1 MTTTLDKNSQRILV
15 VDDEAS
21 ISELISTSL
30 RFVGF
35 DVRTAA
41 NGAEALRV
49 AEDFKPHAMVLDV
62 MLPDLDGFE
71 VCKKIRNEGVDT
83 GVLFLTAKD
92 GMDDKVKGLTLGGD
106 DYMTKP
112 FSLEE
117 LVARLRAL
125 LRRTGVDQIE
135 IDDEKMRFADL
146 ELDEATHEVRRAGE
160 LLDLSP
166 TEFALLRYLIINADR
181 VVSKAQILDHVWQY
195 DFRGDMGI
203 VETYI
208 SYLRKKVDAFEP
220 PLIHTVR
227 GVGYRLR
234 MPPKQSMR
242 SRKLNNDW
250 ANSSLRNRLTI
261 GVLVLSAIGFVG
273 AGVGSQ
279 ALLRNYLI
287 HQVDDQ
293 LLSVV
298 AGTQERLDRA
308 GIARDADD
316 DDDGQRSAQTATPL
330 NRVPTSIS
338 VTVLDPFGNLVGGI
352 GGDFNSNQITDYVKG
367 LLPGQ
372 VAAYGSKPFTIEAP
386 GADFRVATTV
396 LPSSLGSVIVAQ
408 SLADFDKTT
417 HQIAV
422 VFLIIGGLV
431 LLFIA
436 FASRQVIKVGMRP
449 LERIEETAEKIA
461 AGDLSARLDNY
472 EPETEVGRLSTSLNI
487 MLSRIEEAFDAR
499 MQSEDKL
506 RRFVADASHELR
518 TPLTAIR
525 GFAELHRQGAVPEGE
540 KTNELISRIEKESM
554 RMGYLVEDLLM
565 LARMDQSR
573 ELVIADVDLS
583 ALLQEAVTSAQAAGP
598 DHTITTNIASGIT
611 TKGDAD
617 KIYQVVTNLLA
628 NARAHTPAGSA
639 ITVTVAKDGADSLV
653 TIADNGPGLS
663 AEDQARIFERFY
675 RVDAS
680 RQRSS
685 KDGSGLGLSIVD
697 AVMRAHGGDVT
708 VASELGK
715 GAAFTLR
722 FKN

>member
-1 MTTTLDKNSQRILV
+1 
-15 VDDEAS
+15 
-21 ISELISTSL
+21 
-30 RFVGF
+30 
-35 DVRTAA
+35 
-41 NGAEALRV
+41 
-49 AEDFKPHAMVLDV
+49 
-62 MLPDLDGFE
+62 
-71 VCKKIRNEGVDT
+71 
-83 GVLFLTAKD
+83 
-92 GMDDKVKGLTLGGD
+92 
-106 DYMTKP
+106 
-112 FSLEE
+112 
-117 LVARLRAL
+117 
-125 LRRTGVDQIE
+125 
-135 IDDEKMRFADL
+135 
-146 ELDEATHEVRRAGE
+146 
-160 LLDLSP
+160 
-166 TEFALLRYLIINADR
+166 
-181 VVSKAQILDHVWQY
+181 
-195 DFRGDMGI
+195 
-203 VETYI
+203 
-208 SYLRKKVDAFEP
+208 
-220 PLIHTVR
+220 
-227 GVGYRLR
+227 
-234 MPPKQSMR
+234 MR
-242 SRKLNNDW
+242 SRTLRVDW

-287 HQVDDQ
+287 NQVDAQ

-298 AGTQERLDRA
+298 GGVAERLDRA
-308 GIARDADD
+308 GIADD
-316 DDDGQRSAQTATPL
+316 TDQDNQRSAQSITPL
-330 NRVPTSIS
+330 NRVPTSTS
-338 VTVLDPFGNLVGGI
+338 VTVLDPFGNLIGGI
-352 GGDFNSNQITDYVKG
+352 GGDFNSNKITDYVKG

-386 GADFRVATTV
+386 GSDFRVATTV

-417 HQIAV
+417 RQIGS
-422 VFLIIGGLV
+422 VFLIIGSLV

-436 FASRQVIKVGMRP
+436 IASRQVVKVGMRP
-449 LERIEETAEKIA
+449 LKKIEETAEKIA
-461 AGDLSARLDNY
+461 AGDLSARLENF
-472 EPETEVGRLSTSLNI
+472 EPDTEVGRLSTSLNT

-499 MQSEDKL
+499 KQSEDKL

-525 GFAELHRQGAVPEGE
+525 GFAELHRQGAVPDGE

-565 LARMDQSR
+565 LARMDQAR
-573 ELVIADVDLS
+573 ELVVTDVDLS
-583 ALLQEAVTSAQAAGP
+583 SLLQEAVTSAQVAGP
-598 DHTITTNIASGIT
+598 DHVITSNISAGVM

-628 NARAHTPAGSA
+628 NARAHTPAGTA
-639 ITVTVAKDGADSLV
+639 ITVSAFKEGVDSFV

-680 RQRSS
+680 RQRNS

-715 GAAFTLR
+715 GAAFTLH
-722 FKN
+722 FKG

>member
-1 MTTTLDKNSQRILV
+1 
-15 VDDEAS
+15 
-21 ISELISTSL
+21 
-30 RFVGF
+30 
-35 DVRTAA
+35 
-41 NGAEALRV
+41 
-49 AEDFKPHAMVLDV
+49 
-62 MLPDLDGFE
+62 
-71 VCKKIRNEGVDT
+71 
-83 GVLFLTAKD
+83 
-92 GMDDKVKGLTLGGD
+92 
-106 DYMTKP
+106 
-112 FSLEE
+112 
-117 LVARLRAL
+117 
-125 LRRTGVDQIE
+125 
-135 IDDEKMRFADL
+135 
-146 ELDEATHEVRRAGE
+146 
-160 LLDLSP
+160 
-166 TEFALLRYLIINADR
+166 
-181 VVSKAQILDHVWQY
+181 
-195 DFRGDMGI
+195 
-203 VETYI
+203 
-208 SYLRKKVDAFEP
+208 
-220 PLIHTVR
+220 
-227 GVGYRLR
+227 
-234 MPPKQSMR
+234 MR
-242 SRKLNNDW
+242 SRTLRVDW

-287 HQVDDQ
+287 NQVDAQ

-298 AGTQERLDRA
+298 GGVAERLDRA
-308 GIARDADD
+308 GIADDADED
-316 DDDGQRSAQTATPL
+316 DQRSAQSITPL
-330 NRVPTSIS
+330 NRVPTTTS
-338 VTVLDPFGNLVGGI
+338 VTVLEPFGNLIGGI
-352 GGDFNSNQITDYVKG
+352 GGDFNSNKITDYVKG

-386 GADFRVATTV
+386 GPDFRVATTV

-417 HQIAV
+417 RQIGS
-422 VFLIIGGLV
+422 VFLIIGSFV

-436 FASRQVIKVGMRP
+436 FASRQVIRVGMRP

-461 AGDLSARLDNY
+461 AGDLSARLENF
-472 EPETEVGRLSTSLNI
+472 EPDTEVGRLSTSLNT

-499 MQSEDKL
+499 KQSEDKL

-573 ELVIADVDLS
+573 ELVVTDVDLS
-583 ALLQEAVTSAQAAGP
+583 SLLQEAVTSAQVAGP
-598 DHTITTNIASGIT
+598 DHVISSNISAGVM

-628 NARAHTPAGSA
+628 NARAHTPAGTT
-639 ITVTVAKDGADSLV
+639 ITVSAFKEGVDSFV

-680 RQRSS
+680 RQRNI

-715 GAAFTLR
+715 GATFTLH

>member
-1 MTTTLDKNSQRILV
+1 
-15 VDDEAS
+15 
-21 ISELISTSL
+21 
-30 RFVGF
+30 
-35 DVRTAA
+35 
-41 NGAEALRV
+41 
-49 AEDFKPHAMVLDV
+49 
-62 MLPDLDGFE
+62 
-71 VCKKIRNEGVDT
+71 
-83 GVLFLTAKD
+83 
-92 GMDDKVKGLTLGGD
+92 
-106 DYMTKP
+106 
-112 FSLEE
+112 
-117 LVARLRAL
+117 
-125 LRRTGVDQIE
+125 
-135 IDDEKMRFADL
+135 
-146 ELDEATHEVRRAGE
+146 
-160 LLDLSP
+160 
-166 TEFALLRYLIINADR
+166 
-181 VVSKAQILDHVWQY
+181 
-195 DFRGDMGI
+195 
-203 VETYI
+203 
-208 SYLRKKVDAFEP
+208 
-220 PLIHTVR
+220 
-227 GVGYRLR
+227 
-234 MPPKQSMR
+234 MR
-242 SRKLNNDW
+242 SRTHFGDW
-250 ANSSLRNRLTI
+250 TNASLRNRLTI

-298 AGTQERLDRA
+298 GGTADRLDQA
-308 GIARDADD
+308 GIAREENDD
-316 DDDGQRSAQTATPL
+316 DRPARSLTPL

-338 VTVLDPFGNLVGGI
+338 VTVLDPFGNLIGGI
-352 GGDFNSNQITDYVKG
+352 GGDLNSNQITDYVKG

-372 VAAYGSKPFTIEAP
+372 VAAYGNRPFTIEAP

-408 SLADFDKTT
+408 SLAEFDKTT
-417 HQIAV
+417 RQIGT
-422 VFLIIGGLV
+422 VFLVIGSLV

-449 LERIEETAEKIA
+449 LEKIEETAEQIA
-461 AGDLSARLDNY
+461 AGDLSARLENFD
-472 EPETEVGRLSTSLNI
+472 PDTEVGRLSTSLNT
-487 MLSRIEEAFDAR
+487 MLSRIEESFEAR

-540 KTNELISRIEKESM
+540 KTHELIARIEKESM

-573 ELVIADVDLS
+573 ELVISDVNLS
-583 ALLQEAVTSAQAAGP
+583 ELVQEAVTSAQAAGP
-598 DHTITTNIASGIT
+598 DHVITTNISAGIV

-628 NARAHTPAGSA
+628 NARAHTPAGTT
-639 ITVTVAKDGADSLV
+639 ITVSAFSDGADSFITV
-653 TIADNGPGLS
+653 ADNGPGLT

-680 RQRSS
+680 RQRNS

-697 AVMRAHGGDVT
+697 AVMRAHGGDVS
-708 VASELGK
+708 VESELGK

-722 FKN
+722 FTN